1 MRNKSKLYRA
11 ISLISFII
19 MLLALAAIAA
29 LLISYKQS
37 RDHYAQLSET
47 AWTATVGAGEDE
59 ALPAD
64 GAAQGDELA
73 QQGSAAE
80 NEQVPEPVEIPINF
94 DYLLGENED
103 IIGWITV
110 DGTEI
115 DYPILYDT
123 TYNRYYLTHNYAGTA
138 TPYGSIFIL
147 GENAG
152 DYSDFNTVVYGHNM
166 IDGHMFAQL
175 HRFKEQ
181 TFFDTHDQIVIYT
194 PDRKLTYQVFAAY
207 RSNNLDIIANND
219 FSTQELREQYIKSI
233 YTNVE
238 LGLFD
243 RDIPVTGEDR
253 IITLSTCIWNPAYR
267 FLVQGVLVSDEPG
280 AFTGTQM
287 TSENAY
293 G

>member
-1 MRNKSKLYRA
+1 MHNKNKLYRA
-11 ISLISFII
+11 ISLVSFII

-29 LLISYKQS
+29 LLFVYKQS
-37 RDHYAQLSET
+37 QDHYAQLSEAAWAIT
-47 AWTATVGAGEDE
+47 AAADENE
-59 ALPAD
+59 ALSAD
-64 GAAQGDELA
+64 KGTQEKEPA
-73 QQGSAAE
+73 QQEATKESE
-80 NEQVPEPVEIPINF
+80 PTPEPVEIPIDF
-94 DYLLGENED
+94 AFLQGENAD

-166 IDGHMFAQL
+166 INGQMFAQL
-175 HRFKEQ
+175 HRFREQ
-181 TFFDTHDQIVIYT
+181 AFFDTHDQIVIYT
-194 PDRKLTYQVFAAY
+194 PERKLTYQVFAAY

-219 FSTQELREQYIKSI
+219 FSTEELREQYIENI
-233 YTNVE
+233 YTNTE

-243 RDIPVTGEDR
+243 RDIQVTGEDR

-280 AFTGTQM
+280 EFTGTQTM
-287 TSENAY
+287 DGNTD

>member
-1 MRNKSKLYRA
+1 MPSYRKLPGRRRLERAKMKRCLLMERHRETSLLSMDLRQRTNRFRNQWKSPLILTICSVKMRTSSA
-11 ISLISFII
+11 G
-19 MLLALAAIAA
+19 
-29 LLISYKQS
+29 S
-37 RDHYAQLSET
+37 R
-47 AWTATVGAGEDE
+47 WTVQRLT
-59 ALPAD
+59 
-64 GAAQGDELA
+64 
-73 QQGSAAE
+73 
-80 NEQVPEPVEIPINF
+80 IPYYTIQP
-94 DYLLGENED
+94 
-103 IIGWITV
+103 IT
-110 DGTEI
+110 
-115 DYPILYDT
+115 YDT

-138 TPYGSIFIL
+138 TTYGSIFIL

-181 TFFDTHDQIVIYT
+181 SFFDTHDQIIIYT

-238 LGLFD
+238 LGLFE